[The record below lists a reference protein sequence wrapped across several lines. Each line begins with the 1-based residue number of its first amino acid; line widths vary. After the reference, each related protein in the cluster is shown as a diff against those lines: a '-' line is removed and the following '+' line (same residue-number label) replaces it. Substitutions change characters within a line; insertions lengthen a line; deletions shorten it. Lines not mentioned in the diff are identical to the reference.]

1 MAKKPIKT
9 WDVDVNGIV
18 VSELVEAKPNSYYMI
33 EDLDK
38 VIKPLVLVLPK
49 ASEYIK
55 TFKAKDGYKDK
66 SNKLMS
72 FDLDEEKLLEKYKTI
87 WTKIENLK
95 KKLN

>member
-18 VSELVEAKPNSYYMI
+18 VSELVEAKPYYMI

-95 KKLN
+95 KN